1 MRRPA
6 PPGVGLRQWAEQI
19 GERVSCLLDRSRC
32 WKWTR
37 SASRRCCAAP
47 WPVGHQDNRTYFEV
61 ILDGTTSAVV
71 RRFQTAPQ
79 ADSAA
84 PVRRVQLAFAMTHEG
99 LIKLVSDLVGN

>member
-1 MRRPA
+1 MDTQ
-6 PPGVGLRQWAEQI
+6 RQQA
-19 GERVSCLLDRSRC
+19 LL
-32 WKWTR
+32 R
-37 SASRRCCAAP
+37 SAVAG
-47 WPVGHQDNRTYFEV
+47 GHQDNRTYFEV

-79 ADSAA
+79 ADRAA